1 MFLKYQDLLQTHAG
15 GIEEATLK
23 FQSDMKTKRRLQT
36 QVIAHCTKE
45 LAKAERDV
53 EVEQRDRIAAYAKQE
68 KHALQRL
75 AGDKKLK

>member
-1 MFLKYQDLLQTHAG
+1 
-15 GIEEATLK
+15 
-23 FQSDMKTKRRLQT
+23 MKTKRRLQT

-45 LAKAERDV
+45 LAKAEHDV